1 MKRYVPG
8 LNQANG
14 SSDEELPDGLFLVRV
29 ARLQYRWHA
38 QKPYYV
44 VLFTVLEPKSLAGNR
59 FSGRLYCTVKA
70 LWKLNWFL
78 RDFGYDPELI
88 GRDEIDDQQLVGL
101 SGIIKITHT
110 VVKATSVHNL
120 DGFAPASQ
128 WEKLSAGMD
137 ATLGRSKV
145 SRDL

>member
-59 FSGRLYCTVKA
+59 FSGRLYCAVKA

-78 RDFGYDPELI
+78 RDFGYDTELI
-88 GRDEIDDQQLVGL
+88 GRDEIDDKELVGL
-101 SGIIKITHT
+101 SGVVKITHT
-110 VVKATSVHNL
+110 VVNGNSVPNL

-137 ATLGRSKV
+137 AILGRSKV
-145 SRDL
+145 ES